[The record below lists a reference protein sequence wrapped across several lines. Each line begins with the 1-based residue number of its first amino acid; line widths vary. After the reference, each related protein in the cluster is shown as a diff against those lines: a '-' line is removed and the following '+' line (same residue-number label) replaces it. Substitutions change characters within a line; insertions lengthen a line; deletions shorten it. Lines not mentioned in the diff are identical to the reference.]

1 MKTYTWQYEQ
11 FGWTDLTP
19 HNRQLLEGIEM
30 DFMPLHR
37 SLRQINEAIELSND
51 QIGKIFD
58 NSEKLSRDNKLRTG
72 FGKTINLPRDAM
84 VKVNDAVG
92 KFGKRLQDSTAVK
105 MFDQKFEQAKDRV
118 KARLGTTNAGRKF
131 LSYIEVLGN
140 AAKEHPRWQAAV
152 IGVLVGASTL
162 VAGPAGALIVGP
174 ILKGAAE
181 LLKGEKLSTAIG
193 KGIYAG
199 VLGYLGASAASA
211 LVHWF
216 EGIGFAKIIPI
227 GPRDLGIEKVSFKGN
242 MIQPFGNHMKEQ
254 WFSLQDVI
262 VLPAEKGAISD
273 AILRMGG
280 GDFSA
285 YDDLLKIARKVASP
299 EYIADIKAQA
309 AAAQL
314 AADIQNAAA
323 QAAANQ
329 AFADSVNSV
338 GKYFVAAAAGGA
350 SALGDVN
357 DNKPAT
363 RTSNGA
369 PIVPA
374 GGNRSTSGPPPTS
387 GPISMPAGGPKS
399 SPFEGVQLSLP
410 IMEDMWADLTLQF
423 GAGKL
428 RKAWAQAGRPT
439 NSTDIARMLADM
451 GMQDDHIK
459 RVMIYSGVSN
469 IDAEETMNELRGGAD
484 DSELELPFKSG
495 IEVLDK
501 KAARIFKVKGN
512 DEFIAFWEQEITKL
526 EQDLQSKEQIAPP
539 ENVSQSLPGPELVS
553 KVKLAIK
560 NKDIDQIKSLIS
572 PSQKMSDQMKRVL
585 LNWINRSDLSS
596 DEKSDIVNVIKDATV
611 TEMNMFE
618 SISAILKSNKM
629 TWKQLGFQKIILER
643 RTNSVIML

>member
-1 MKTYTWQYEQ
+1 MKTYIWQYEQ

-19 HNRQLLEGIEM
+19 HNRQLLESMEM

-37 SLRQINEAIELSND
+37 SLKQLNEAIELSND

-84 VKVNDAVG
+84 VKVNNAIG
-92 KFGKRLQDSTAVK
+92 SFGKRLQDSTTVK
-105 MFDQKFEQAKDRV
+105 MFDQKFEQAKDRI
-118 KARLGTTNAGRKF
+118 KANLGTTNEGRKF

-140 AAKEHPRWQAAV
+140 AAKEHPRWQSAI

-162 VAGPAGALIVGP
+162 VAGPAGAIIVGP

-181 LLKGEKLSTAIG
+181 LLKGEKLSTAVG
-193 KGIYAG
+193 KGIYVG

-216 EGIGFAKIIPI
+216 EGVGFAKIIPI
-227 GPRDLGIEKVSFKGN
+227 GPRDLGIEKISFKGN

-254 WFSLQDVI
+254 WFNLSDVMVLQT
-262 VLPAEKGAISD
+262 EKSAISD

-285 YDDLLKIARKVASP
+285 YDDLLKIARKVSGP
-299 EYIADIKAQA
+299 EYIADIKAQTV
-309 AAAQL
+309 
-314 AADIQNAAA
+314 AA

-329 AFADSVNSV
+329 AFNDSVNSV

-357 DNKPAT
+357 DNIAPT

-369 PIVPA
+369 SIVPQ
-374 GGNRSTSGPPPTS
+374 GGNRST
-387 GPISMPAGGPKS
+387 GGPRS
-399 SPFEGVQLSLP
+399 SPFEGVQLTLP
-410 IMEDMWADLTLQF
+410 IMEGMWADLTLQF

-428 RKAWAQAGRPT
+428 RKAWTQAGRPT
-439 NSTDIARMLADM
+439 NSTDVARMLADM
-451 GMQDDHIK
+451 GMEYDHIK
-459 RVMIYSGVSN
+459 RVMTDSGVSN
-469 IDAEETMNELRGGAD
+469 TDADEALAELRGGSD

-495 IEVLDK
+495 ISTLDN
-501 KAARIFKVKGN
+501 KAAKIFKIKGK
-512 DEFIAFWEQEITKL
+512 DAFVAFWEQEIANL
-526 EQDLQSKEQIAPP
+526 EHDLQSKEPADNDVSAVEPEIVQAINHNNPTAVRQLISKIDITSVKKQKIEDLLKSSNLPP
-539 ENVSQSLPGPELVS
+539 EKIQDILNMLDHATMTTTESFDRLS
-553 KVKLAIK
+553 K
-560 NKDIDQIKSLIS
+560 
-572 PSQKMSDQMKRVL
+572 
-585 LNWINRSDLSS
+585 
-596 DEKSDIVNVIKDATV
+596 
-611 TEMNMFE
+611 
-618 SISAILKSNKM
+618 ILKEHHT
-629 TWKQLGFQKIILER
+629 TWKQLGYQKIILER